1 LRIYDEGQHY
11 RVTVSDVDIA
21 GFNGQCRRECRLAK
35 AFSATFDKRNGDLI
49 DTNCKVDR
57 AETKALIEDAQLWGV
72 KRLKLDPVTQGF
84 KCNRGKCARR

>member
-1 LRIYDEGQHY
+1 MRIYDQGKHY
-11 RVTVSDVDIA
+11 RVTISEVDIA
-21 GFNGQCRRECRLAK
+21 GFNGRWPGSRLER

-57 AETKALIEDAQLWGV
+57 AETSALIEDAQLWGV

-84 KCNRGKCARR
+84 KCNRGKCSRR